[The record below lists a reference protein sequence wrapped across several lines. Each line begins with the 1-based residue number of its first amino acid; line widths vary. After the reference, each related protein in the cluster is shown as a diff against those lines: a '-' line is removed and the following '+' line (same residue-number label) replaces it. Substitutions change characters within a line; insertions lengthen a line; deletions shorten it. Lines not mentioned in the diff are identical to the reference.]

1 MKFDSRIKCAP
12 HTQCDFH
19 IHSNCSDGIFTPER
33 IVEMACEKG
42 LDCISLTDHDT
53 VCGVKRAQKR
63 AAELGIGFVVGTELS
78 SVMSGKEVHV
88 LAFNLDMDALGFEE
102 EMRRISDFRR
112 ERNRQMQQKF
122 DENGIDIDIASLKSD
137 GSIGRGDIAR
147 EMVRRGIVKNSQ
159 EAFEK
164 YLGAGKLCYVQTK
177 RLTPVEAVQFALRF
191 GAIPVLAHPKNLRMN
206 YAEFERFLRP
216 LVLAGLGGIEAQYF
230 THNNAERKFFCKMA
244 KKYKLIVTGGS
255 DFHDYTHGV
264 MLGSKSFSPSSYTRT
279 ILGI

>member
-1 MKFDSRIKCAP
+1 MK
-12 HTQCDFH
+12 CDFH
-19 IHSNCSDGIFTPER
+19 IHSNCSDGIFSPEQ
-33 IVEMACEKG
+33 IVELAHEKG

-53 VCGVKRAQKR
+53 VCGVRRAKTR
-63 AAELGIGFVVGTELS
+63 AVELGLGFVVGAELS
-78 SVMSGKEVHV
+78 AVSNGKEVHI
-88 LAFNLDMDALGFEE
+88 LAFNLDMDALGFDE
-102 EMRRISDFRR
+102 EMQRISDFRR

-122 DENGIDIDIASLKSD
+122 DQNGIDIDIMSLKSD

-147 EMVRRGIVKNSQ
+147 EMVARGIVKNSA

-177 RLTPVEAVQFALRF
+177 RLTPVEAIQFALRF
-191 GAIPVLAHPKNLRMN
+191 GAIPVLAHPKNLRMG

-230 THNNAERKFFCKMA
+230 THNNAERKFFGKMA

-264 MLGSKSFSPSSYTRT
+264 MLGTKSFSPGGYTRT